1 MAKLKNNFSSKISAK
16 LPSLGASSSSPVS
29 VPNTSTKLDQSAKTV
44 APSTAGS
51 VVQALK
57 FGSLHTKIT
66 GSGGGSD
73 WGSLLSSAASGGIT
87 STIGGGILS
96 SGAFGF
102 VGKLLSL
109 FGGSKSTPAAPT
121 PFVMPASQIV
131 SLNIGST
138 SSNGSTGSA
147 SSASS
152 VALGVTAAPNASSQS
167 GPVYQQSGSGP
178 EQSASSTQV
187 VQIVK
192 QALLTSSSLNDVISE
207 I

>member
-1 MAKLKNNFSSKISAK
+1 MAKLKNSFSSEVSAK
-16 LPSLGASSSSPVS
+16 LPPLGGSSSSSVS
-29 VPNTSTKLDQSAKTV
+29 VPKTSTKVGTSAKTV

-51 VVQALK
+51 VVQALN

-66 GSGGGSD
+66 GSGGGSN
-73 WGSLLSSAASGGIT
+73 WGSLLSSAASGGI
-87 STIGGGILS
+87 SSVVGGGILS

-131 SLNIGST
+131 SLNIGSN
-138 SSNGSTGSA
+138 SSTGSA

-152 VALGVTAAPNASSQS
+152 VSLGVTATPNAGSQS

-178 EQSASSTQV
+178 EQSANGTQV

>member
-1 MAKLKNNFSSKISAK
+1 MAKLKNSFTGKINTKSV
-16 LPSLGASSSSPVS
+16 PGGSSSSSAS
-29 VPNTSTKLDQSAKTV
+29 VPKAAAPQNATARIV
-44 APSTAGS
+44 APPGAHS
-51 VVQALK
+51 VVQALN
-57 FGSLHTKIT
+57 FGPLHTKIT
-66 GSGGGSD
+66 GSGGGSQ
-73 WGSLLSSAASGGIT
+73 WESLLSSAASGGFA

-102 VGKLLSL
+102 IGKLLTL

-121 PFVMPASQIV
+121 PFVMPASQQV
-131 SLNIGST
+131 SLNI
-138 SSNGSTGSA
+138 GSA

-152 VALGVTAAPNASSQS
+152 VSLGVHSALTGS
-167 GPVYQQSGSGP
+167 GPNGAVYQQAGSAP
-178 EQSASSTQV
+178 EHAAQSAQV